1 MMLFQP
7 FLVVV
12 LSGIAVDS
20 TPFRFKHAISHPPVT
35 TAGENPAGEELG
47 DKGDNYDPNKEW
59 FQYSKGLCP
68 LGQVPQRNDTVCCL
82 PTACPPN
89 KSVTACHV
97 NGTEDTCVVCQQGY
111 IQPNNIS
118 SLNMSNAACFL
129 KTRKHD
135 MCPIEEFK
143 MAATGKYSVHLPYP
157 CECNTLDCRWPRPQS
172 QQVATCRIVDPCE
185 PGFTLKPYTGVCE
198 QCRWFEHKL
207 ESGCHPCAINI
218 TLLRQGH
225 PDNSTIPPTSTTP
238 KPETTPTTPKPE
250 TTTELVTTQE
260 TEEPKDD
267 PKTLI
272 TTVLISCVG
281 GLLIVIL
288 IGCVVICFIKHRR
301 PGSGG
306 KWLWRICDNTDSNDS
321 LLPSNPSSPV
331 TPTTTTY
338 PFTHLIS
345 TSEPLSNGT
354 NGYLPNGVQLFS
366 NGVLYS
372 GHLPSVLVSVNGTL
386 PNGNANVNSQ
396 VIRDGNGNVNSYIVN
411 SEGQVLLKGGDDKD
425 FVSESDGN
433 RPRNLEIG
441 NGHIP
446 TGRGTANGICRLYNG
461 TGVSKDGNIVSD
473 LQELGV
479 TPRNATDDSAGE
491 FAEVLTDETRANI
504 ANVQHLRAPGDGVK
518 PTKDSNKENSINSV
532 NSEMQHYMDHLNAT
546 EASGEKVND
555 MSKEQLN
562 TSILRQA
569 MEKGDLDVSLIHSPD
584 NDKDHSDAERTYICM
599 DSEAGRKAVIGKYG
613 DLDTQ
618 SGVKGGSKLKDSV
631 SGSGNK
637 SHVKAVSVSGNKS
650 DVKAEAVGLREFA
663 SSGMIKQES
672 ADDRNVTF
680 KDAKPDIGK
689 RETRQKTNGGIVFNK
704 CKINCTTLIIN
715 NGTGNGQPDV
725 EFDDSEE
732 SDGSSASDPDSSDG
746 DSLNEERKAK
756 ISEKQNDINAS
767 EKMLNIKP
775 RPELSKSDSENSEN
789 DENGKTNKFYDT
801 GENNYTDTKNDKFDE
816 SVYKGELK
824 VKLPKESTNND
835 DQETPVTDSFEETQ
849 PMTLVNPQPPTLK
862 YLPSMNRKDTARPIG
877 VVSPI
882 QAPVQGHPLRPE
894 NSFSEGQPSSMIYG
908 VAHFSEQSDIADGR
922 QLDSLVHSNRLP
934 RNHSNRVESGIH
946 SPDNHQAVSGGNSSV
961 RSSGGTNTPSHLR
974 MDELKSYPLE
984 GESNSG
990 DMNGDSLLPES
1001 SLEVNYNVV
1010 TDSGLG
1016 DDVAGRNNEQSNS
1029 LDRNVPNVLER
1040 QEPEGMSFTGESD
1053 HTRRNLVDDSDMN
1066 QTRVKEVYSD

>member
-1 MMLFQP
+1 MLMLMSLSELREDNCGRTMWSDEVQR
-7 FLVVV
+7 LSCGE
-12 LSGIAVDS
+12 SGIAVDS

-185 PGFTLKPYTGVCE
+185 PGFTLKPYTG
-198 QCRWFEHKL
+198 
-207 ESGCHPCAINI
+207 
-218 TLLRQGH
+218 
-225 PDNSTIPPTSTTP
+225 
-238 KPETTPTTPKPE
+238 
-250 TTTELVTTQE
+250 
-260 TEEPKDD
+260 EPKDD

-281 GLLIVIL
+281 GLLLIVIL

-306 KWLWRICDNTDSNDS
+306 ICDNTDSNDS

-849 PMTLVNPQPPTLK
+849 PMTL
-862 YLPSMNRKDTARPIG
+862 
-877 VVSPI
+877 I
-882 QAPVQGHPLRPE
+882 QLDPLELFLQSKHLYKVILYVPKIR
-894 NSFSEGQPSSMIYG
+894 QPSSMIYG

-1040 QEPEGMSFTGESD
+1040 QEPEGFC
-1053 HTRRNLVDDSDMN
+1053 
-1066 QTRVKEVYSD
+1066 

>member
-1 MMLFQP
+1 MNKTEYLKSGTTQTCDMLM
-7 FLVVV
+7 LMSLSELREDNCGRTMWSVV

-20 TPFRFKHAISHPPVT
+20 TPFRFKHAISHPPIT
-35 TAGENPAGEELG
+35 TDGENPAGEELG
-47 DKGDNYDPNKEW
+47 DKGDSYDPNKEW

-68 LGQVPQRNDTVCCL
+68 LGQVPQRNETVCCL
-82 PTACPPN
+82 PTACPP
-89 KSVTACHV
+89 K
-97 NGTEDTCVVCQQGY
+97 
-111 IQPNNIS
+111 
-118 SLNMSNAACFL
+118 
-129 KTRKHD
+129 
-135 MCPIEEFK
+135 EFK
-143 MAATGKYSVHLPYP
+143 MAAT
-157 CECNTLDCRWPRPQS
+157 
-172 QQVATCRIVDPCE
+172 
-185 PGFTLKPYTGVCE
+185 
-198 QCRWFEHKL
+198 
-207 ESGCHPCAINI
+207 
-218 TLLRQGH
+218 
-225 PDNSTIPPTSTTP
+225 
-238 KPETTPTTPKPE
+238 
-250 TTTELVTTQE
+250 
-260 TEEPKDD
+260 EPKDD

-272 TTVLISCVG
+272 MTVLIVG
-281 GLLIVIL
+281 GLL
-288 IGCVVICFIKHRR
+288 
-301 PGSGG
+301 
-306 KWLWRICDNTDSNDS
+306 
-321 LLPSNPSSPV
+321 
-331 TPTTTTY
+331 
-338 PFTHLIS
+338 
-345 TSEPLSNGT
+345 
-354 NGYLPNGVQLFS
+354 
-366 NGVLYS
+366 

-631 SGSGNK
+631 SVSGNK

-732 SDGSSASDPDSSDG
+732 SDGSSASDPDSSD
-746 DSLNEERKAK
+746 A
-756 ISEKQNDINAS
+756 
-767 EKMLNIKP
+767 
-775 RPELSKSDSENSEN
+775 
-789 DENGKTNKFYDT
+789 
-801 GENNYTDTKNDKFDE
+801 
-816 SVYKGELK
+816 
-824 VKLPKESTNND
+824 
-835 DQETPVTDSFEETQ
+835 
-849 PMTLVNPQPPTLK
+849 
-862 YLPSMNRKDTARPIG
+862 
-877 VVSPI
+877 PI

-1040 QEPEGMSFTGESD
+1040 QEPEGFC
-1053 HTRRNLVDDSDMN
+1053 
-1066 QTRVKEVYSD
+1066 